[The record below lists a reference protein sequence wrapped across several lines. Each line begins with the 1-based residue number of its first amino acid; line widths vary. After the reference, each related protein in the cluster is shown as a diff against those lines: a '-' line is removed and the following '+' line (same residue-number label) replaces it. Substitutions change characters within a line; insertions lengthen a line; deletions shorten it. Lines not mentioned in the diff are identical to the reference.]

1 MPMVPM
7 VDASSQTTAD
17 DVVDTATAEA
27 MVEEAL
33 SMVSEA
39 EEREHAEVES
49 ARRWYDVA
57 QMGAALLRKA
67 EARSDCAQSERQAA
81 EMLAAAEH
89 ASRQMAEE
97 MLAVEAALAD
107 AAVESALDER
117 SARLQA
123 EAQRDIYRALAGA
136 GSGTGRGGRGG
147 RGYAPPP
154 PPPPPPQPPPPPP
167 PPPVPELIQ
176 MVLSVPVQAEGQMSE
191 EEALSVLNVTR
202 KSPRWLLKQ
211 VHPDKHPNHEAEAE
225 AATARVNQ
233 ARDVRCR
240 HVTVV

>member
-1 MPMVPM
+1 MEDYGVVDTATLQAVLHHDASGFARALCTALQAEPPAAQHHPPTDTAMPMVPM

-117 SARLQA
+117 AARLQA
-123 EAQRDIYRALAGA
+123 E
-136 GSGTGRGGRGG
+136 T
-147 RGYAPPP
+147 
-154 PPPPPPQPPPPPP
+154 
-167 PPPVPELIQ
+167 
-176 MVLSVPVQAEGQMSE
+176 
-191 EEALSVLNVTR
+191 
-202 KSPRWLLKQ
+202 
-211 VHPDKHPNHEAEAE
+211 
-225 AATARVNQ
+225 
-233 ARDVRCR
+233 
-240 HVTVV
+240 

>member
-1 MPMVPM
+1 MWVSITSNAACAAALQQAVEDYGVVDTATLQAVLHHDASGFARALCTALQAEPPAAQHRTATDAAVPMVPM
-7 VDASSQTTAD
+7 VNASSQTTAD

-117 SARLQA
+117 AARLQA
-123 EAQRDIYRALAGA
+123 EAQRDIYQALAGA
-136 GSGTGRGGRGG
+136 GRGTGRGGR
-147 RGYAPPP
+147 
-154 PPPPPPQPPPPPP
+154 
-167 PPPVPELIQ
+167 V
-176 MVLSVPVQAEGQMSE
+176 AEGS
-191 EEALSVLNVTR
+191 A
-202 KSPRWLLKQ
+202 
-211 VHPDKHPNHEAEAE
+211 
-225 AATARVNQ
+225 
-233 ARDVRCR
+233 
-240 HVTVV
+240 